1 MKGPIK
7 DPATY
12 RRMSEPLASAAEA
25 EAATI
30 AFFEELR
37 ALREKHHVRDVV
49 AIVQVPYLAD
59 GEESMSL
66 VTLTI
71 GSRAEALPMLATAYG
86 CERASYIAAVDKA
99 ARGAS

>member
-1 MKGPIK
+1 MSRAIK

-12 RRMSEPLASAAEA
+12 RRMSEPLASATEA

-59 GEESMSL
+59 GEESMRL
-66 VTLTI
+66 TTLTI

-86 CERASYIAAVDKA
+86 YERASYIAMLDKA
-99 ARGAS
+99 SGGVS